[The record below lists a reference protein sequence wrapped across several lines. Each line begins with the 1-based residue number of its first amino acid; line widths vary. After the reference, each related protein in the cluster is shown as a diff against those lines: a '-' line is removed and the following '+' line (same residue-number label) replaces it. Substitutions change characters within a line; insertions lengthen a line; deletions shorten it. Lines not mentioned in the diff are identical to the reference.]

1 MLDFLN
7 KPYPY
12 SFQSSRRIK
21 QILPIGLCV
30 FMFLILF
37 KPFGLS
43 ANPDYIQLSAFFTFS
58 GAVIGLL
65 TTVLTPYLF
74 PKFFNESKWTLKR
87 NLVWNAWDFF
97 CFATLMF
104 IANHIY
110 SIYKYDNYR
119 NFTFN
124 TYLWWVYLNLVFGL
138 PLGIIINFYNQ
149 YYLLKKHLK
158 IAAGINNTIETSA
171 NQNAQTSSRDN
182 TNVPSDID
190 KQVSFFKET
199 RNRDAAV
206 NILEF
211 EVDKYKKVQIK
222 VNNLIYVEA
231 LGNYLNI
238 VYECNGIKKVT
249 IRETIN
255 KIEHRASPFGIIYR
269 PHRSYLVNLH
279 HISSVTGDA
288 QGLKIHFK
296 DMDIA
301 IPVSRNKIKEF
312 RVLTSSRM

>member
-1 MLDFLN
+1 MLEFLN
-7 KPYPY
+7 KPYPF
-12 SFQSSRRIK
+12 SFQPLRRTK
-21 QILPIGLCV
+21 QILPIGVCV

-43 ANPDYIQLSAFFTFS
+43 TNPDYFQLSAYFTFS

-65 TTVLTPYLF
+65 TTVFTPYLF
-74 PKFFNESKWTLKR
+74 PRFFNESKWTLKR
-87 NLVWNAWDFF
+87 NLVWITWDFF

-104 IANHIY
+104 VANHII
-110 SIYKYDNYR
+110 SIYKYDNYG

-124 TYLWWVYLNLVFGL
+124 RYLWFVYINLIFGL
-138 PLGIIINFYNQ
+138 PLGIIINILNQ

-158 IAAGINNTIETSA
+158 IAAGINDTIETSTNEDTN
-171 NQNAQTSSRDN
+171 NQH
-182 TNVPSDID
+182 
-190 KQVSFFKET
+190 
-199 RNRDAAV
+199 AAGT
-206 NILEF
+206 ILEF
-211 EVDKYKKVQIK
+211 AVNKYKKVQIE
-222 VNNLIYVEA
+222 VDNIIYVEA

-255 KIEHRASPFGIIYR
+255 RFAQKAGPSGTVYR

-279 HISSVTGDA
+279 YIDNVTGDA

-296 DMDIA
+296 DMDTA

-312 RVLTSSRM
+312 RLLTSKKM